1 MGSSLGGIIR
11 QRQLLLATAGTV
23 SGAFIGLAAFE
34 LSRLTGAALFVLV
47 GALAGFGAVFV
58 LKPYIGRARLTSLKI
73 TVPQVSELTF
83 VVDDEARQVA
93 WRLYIEAAT
102 RISTQ
107 PLSDGQGNLREAL
120 TSLYGLFAIT
130 RESLKAGRPSA
141 AVVAGGHSVEYLAIT
156 MLNRELRPFLSK
168 WHPLLHE
175 FEQSHPSGPESKWMY
190 NGACREELERVR
202 LNIIDYTLGFGRLAN
217 VRDTEAMFSAYTT

>member
-1 MGSSLGGIIR
+1 M
-11 QRQLLLATAGTV
+11 LLATAGML
-23 SGAFIGLAAFE
+23 SGAILGLAAFG

-47 GALAGFGAVFV
+47 GALTGIGAVIV
-58 LKPYIGRARLTSLKI
+58 LRPYIGRARLISLKI

-83 VVDDEARQVA
+83 VVNDEARQVA

-107 PLSDGQGNLREAL
+107 PLSDGGGNLREAL

-141 AVVAGGHSVEYLAIT
+141 ALVAGGHSVEYLAIT

-168 WHPLLHE
+168 WHPLLRD
-175 FEQSHPSGPESKWMY
+175 FEQSHPSGPESIWTH
-190 NGACREELERVR
+190 NSACRKELELVR
-202 LNIIDYTLGFGRLAN
+202 RNIIGYTLGFARLAD
-217 VRDTEAMFSAYTT
+217 VRDTEAMFRGPYDVSGPGEEPRNAGR